1 LTLASEARFVK
12 GLYKRL
18 EQVEGDFETSVE
30 EDELLL
36 RSSEGLTAWQ
46 RAATVYRLERK
57 KIATAARLV
66 LDVYGN

>member
-1 LTLASEARFVK
+1 VK
-12 GLYKRL
+12 ELYKRL

-36 RSSEGLTAWQ
+36 RSSEGSTAWQ